1 MRWNKKGF
9 WPIDSGVKLFI
20 AFVLGIIPF
29 LINSHFN
36 FIILVGYL
44 LLTTFLYGASLR
56 DMIKSMALYMFIIIV
71 PYIFGL
77 LMATLV
83 SKVTGTDMAMV
94 YSSSQDVGLRLIQLF
109 LLWYASSL
117 YFFSTPTEDVV
128 GAFDRVFSPLK
139 RMGVPV
145 TDFLKVIMC
154 VIKELKEL
162 APGVKK
168 SFTESMGQLTK
179 KSSWKSK
186 ITVISDVLVAFI
198 VNSFQRLDEVEAYV
212 KQVENKDLFTYKCTI
227 SKAEVLLVISFV
239 LLIGSV
245 IWIEIHV
252 V

>member
-1 MRWNKKGF
+1 MRWKKKEF
-9 WPIDSGVKLFI
+9 WTIDSGVKLSI

-29 LINSHFN
+29 LITSQIN
-36 FIILVGYL
+36 FIILAGYL
-44 LLTTFLYGASLR
+44 LLTTFFYGASMR
-56 DMIKSMALYMFIIIV
+56 DMMKSMALYMFIIIV

-83 SKVTGTDMAMV
+83 SKVTGSDMAMV
-94 YSSSQDVGLRLIQLF
+94 YGSYQEVALRLIQLF

-117 YFFSTPTEDVV
+117 YFFSTSTVDVV
-128 GAFDRVFSPLK
+128 GVFDRVLSPLK

-162 APGVKK
+162 APEVKK
-168 SFTESMGQLTK
+168 SFTGSMGKLTK

-186 ITVISDVLVAFI
+186 INVISDVLVSFI
-198 VNSFQRLDEVEAYV
+198 VDSFQRLDEVEEYV
-212 KQVENKDLFTYKCTI
+212 RQVESKDLFNYKCKI
-227 SKAEVLLVISFV
+227 SKREVLLVISFV
-239 LLIGSV
+239 VLIGSM
-245 IWIEIHV
+245 IFFENQV